1 MNYTWEVTGEI
12 SLLLNKFN
20 NQKEKIEN
28 LRILPQAELGIRTNS
43 ILKSSVY
50 SARIEGF
57 TDEIDSPKKASQN
70 LLSAYNLVH
79 SGKLHTVNLENIKLL
94 HQHVL
99 KNMSA
104 NVGSFRTEPWA
115 IFDAA
120 GNAIYL
126 APMHFEVPALM
137 EEFVHFIPKINEHP
151 AIVAAIAQFIFEK
164 IHPFPDGNGRVGRL
178 ISALVLVQRG
188 YGLKGLVPFEKYL
201 DLHKSEYYQ
210 SLESSNN
217 ITQFIHFFLSA
228 LTNEIDEIIYSLES
242 ATIDTESLL
251 LPRRKEILSII
262 RDHPM
267 CSFDQI
273 RRRFLAVNP
282 KTLHYDLAQL
292 TKSGYIKKIGATRGA
307 LYQSVK

>member
-1 MNYTWEVTGEI
+1 MNYTWEITSEI
-12 SLLLNKFN
+12 KLLLDKFN
-20 NQKEKIEN
+20 TQKEKIEN
-28 LRILPQAELGIRTNS
+28 LKNLPHVELAIRTKS
-43 ILKSSVY
+43 LLKSSVY

-79 SGKLHTVNLENIKLL
+79 SGKLHTLNLENIKLL

-99 KNMSA
+99 TDMSA
-104 NVGSFRTEPWA
+104 SIGSFRTEPWA
-115 IFDAA
+115 IFDSS

-126 APMHFEVPALM
+126 APMHFEVPNLM
-137 EEFVHFIPKINEHP
+137 EKFVHFVPKINEHP
-151 AIVAAIAQFIFEK
+151 AVVAAIAQFIFEK

-178 ISALVLVQRG
+178 ISALVLAQRG

-201 DLHKSEYYQ
+201 DLHKSEYYRA
-210 SLESSNN
+210 LESSN
-217 ITQFIHFFLSA
+217 IVTEFIYFFLTA
-228 LTNEIDEIIYSLES
+228 LTGEIDEIIYSLES
-242 ATIDTESLL
+242 DTTETEGIL
-251 LPRRKEILSII
+251 LPRRKEILAII

-267 CSFDQI
+267 CSFDQV

-292 TKSGYIKKIGATRGA
+292 IKTGYVKKIGATRGA

>member
-1 MNYTWEVTGEI
+1 MNYIWEITSEI
-12 SLLLNKFN
+12 KFLLNKFN
-20 NQKEKIEN
+20 TQKEKIEDLKN
-28 LRILPQAELGIRTNS
+28 LPHTELAIRTRS
-43 ILKSSVY
+43 LLKSSVY
-50 SARIEGF
+50 SAKIEGYP
-57 TDEIDSPKKASQN
+57 DEIDSPKKASQN

-79 SGKLHTVNLENIKLL
+79 SGKLHTLNLENIKLL
-94 HQHVL
+94 HQYVL
-99 KNMSA
+99 KDMST
-104 NVGSFRTEPWA
+104 NIGSFRTEPWA
-115 IFDAA
+115 IFDTA

-126 APMHFEVPALM
+126 APMHFEVPKLM
-137 EEFVHFIPKINEHP
+137 DEYVYFIPKINEHP
-151 AIVAAIAQFIFEK
+151 AVVAAIAHFVFEK

-178 ISALVLVQRG
+178 ISALVLAQRG

-201 DLHKSEYYQ
+201 DLHKSEYYK

-217 ITQFIHFFLSA
+217 ITEFICFFLRA
-228 LTNEIDEIIYSLES
+228 LTNEINEIIYSLES
-242 ATIDTESLL
+242 DTTDTESFL
-251 LPRRKEILSII
+251 LPRRKEILAII

-292 TKSGYIKKIGATRGA
+292 IKSSLVKKIGATRGA

>member
-1 MNYTWEVTGEI
+1 MKYNWEITPEI
-12 SLLLNKFN
+12 NFLINKFTT
-20 NQKEKIEN
+20 QKEKIEN
-28 LRILPQAELGIRTNS
+28 LKSLPHVELAIRDKS

-57 TDEIDSPKKASQN
+57 PDEESSPKKASQN
-70 LLSAYNLVH
+70 LLTAYKKIH
-79 SGKLHTVNLENIKLL
+79 TGTLHTLNIKNIRLL
-94 HQHVL
+94 HQLVL
-99 KNMSA
+99 KDMVADSGNY
-104 NVGSFRTEPWA
+104 RQEPWA
-115 IFDAA
+115 IFDQS

-126 APMHFEVPALM
+126 APMHFEVPKLM
-137 EEFVHFIPKINEHP
+137 EEYLLFVSTVDEHP
-151 AIVAAIAQFIFEK
+151 AVIAAIAQFIFEK

-178 ISALVLVQRG
+178 ISALVLAQRG
-188 YGLKGLVPFEKYL
+188 FGLKGLVPFEKYL
-201 DLHKSEYYQ
+201 DLHKAEYYQ

-217 ITQFIHFFLSA
+217 ITDFIYFFLKA

-242 ATIDTESLL
+242 SATDPEDHL
-251 LPRRKEILSII
+251 LPRRKEILNII

-292 TKSGYIKKIGATRGA
+292 MKSGFVKKIGATRGA